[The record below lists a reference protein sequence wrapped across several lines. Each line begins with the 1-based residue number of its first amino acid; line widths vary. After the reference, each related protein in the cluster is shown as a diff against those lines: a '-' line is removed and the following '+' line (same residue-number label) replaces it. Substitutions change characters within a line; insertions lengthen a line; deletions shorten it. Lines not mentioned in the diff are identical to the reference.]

1 MGRPT
6 TANACNVRTQV
17 MLLATK
23 EVRTV
28 ACPRGEGHRGDHHAR
43 FTWSPRLTPPARST
57 AHERKED

>member
-28 ACPRGEGHRGDHHAR
+28 ACPRGEGHRGDHHFRIRLAP
-43 FTWSPRLTPPARST
+43 SPTTRTGGGSR
-57 AHERKED
+57 

>member
-6 TANACNVRTQV
+6 TACQCNVRTQI

-28 ACPRGEGHRGDHHAR
+28 ACPRGEGHRGDHHFR
-43 FTWSPRLTPPARST
+43 LTWSPRPAPASRQT
-57 AHERKED
+57 DRTGG